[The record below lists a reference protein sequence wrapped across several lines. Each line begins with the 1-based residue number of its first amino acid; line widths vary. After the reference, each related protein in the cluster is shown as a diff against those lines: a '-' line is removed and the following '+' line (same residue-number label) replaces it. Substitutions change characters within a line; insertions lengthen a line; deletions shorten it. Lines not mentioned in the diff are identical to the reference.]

1 MRLTALL
8 TGDVRFQYKY
18 GFYFIYV
25 VFSVLY
31 IGLLHAFPE
40 AWRGKAAILM
50 IFSDPSAMGLF
61 FMGAILLFEK
71 SEHVLNSIAV
81 SPVKPLEYVLS
92 KLASIGIIA
101 TVVGLAIGISAG
113 VVTHPF
119 FFIAGVFLCSCIFS
133 SIGLI
138 LACNV
143 SSLNQFVLA
152 TIPAELLI
160 NIPAVLWLFGYR
172 RSWLAL
178 HPGVSMMTLCTGEGP
193 LVPALLIL
201 LLWTALMIFV
211 ACRTVEKMLQSVGGV
226 TL

>member
-81 SPVKPLEYVLS
+81 SPVKSLEYVLS

-101 TVVGLAIGISAG
+101 TIVGLVIGLSAG

-138 LACNV
+138 LACKV

-172 RSWLAL
+172 RSWLSL
-178 HPGVSMMTLCTGEGP
+178 HPGISMMTLCTGEGP